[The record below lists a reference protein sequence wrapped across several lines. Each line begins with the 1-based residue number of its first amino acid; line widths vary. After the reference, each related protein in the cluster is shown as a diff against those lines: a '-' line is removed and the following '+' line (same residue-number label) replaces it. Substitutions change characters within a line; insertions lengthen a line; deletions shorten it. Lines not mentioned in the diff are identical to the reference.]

1 MSSSFLFS
9 NIYVYSLEDLKSGWQ
24 ISRKSATEMDT
35 HIPAGLGA
43 TITVCTVI
51 PIAQFYYGN
60 LLTDTS
66 SCSSSYPL
74 SMALLIV
81 NTVWRRS
88 ATMTSAL
95 SSSRDVIVAP
105 PPPSLAL
112 PRVFQSGLAV
122 GQDLAR
128 TFTVLASF
136 VLDCHIF
143 SFNSSSRQFSKTISH
158 QSKTVI
164 VEKVERQ
171 LVVLILSNIWTECH
185 ALSRIL
191 CQGKIQSSL
200 VLCRVFLT

>member
-9 NIYVYSLEDLKSGWQ
+9 NIYVNSLEDLKIGWQ
-24 ISRKSATEMDT
+24 ISRKSATETDT
-35 HIPAGLGA
+35 HTPAGLGA
-43 TITVCTVI
+43 TIKVCTVI
-51 PIAQFYYGN
+51 PIGQFYYGN

-66 SCSSSYPL
+66 ICSPSYPL

-88 ATMTSAL
+88 TTRRQRCRHVTWL
-95 SSSRDVIVAP
+95 L

-143 SFNSSSRQFSKTISH
+143 SFNSSSR
-158 QSKTVI
+158 
-164 VEKVERQ
+164 
-171 LVVLILSNIWTECH
+171 
-185 ALSRIL
+185 
-191 CQGKIQSSL
+191 
-200 VLCRVFLT
+200 